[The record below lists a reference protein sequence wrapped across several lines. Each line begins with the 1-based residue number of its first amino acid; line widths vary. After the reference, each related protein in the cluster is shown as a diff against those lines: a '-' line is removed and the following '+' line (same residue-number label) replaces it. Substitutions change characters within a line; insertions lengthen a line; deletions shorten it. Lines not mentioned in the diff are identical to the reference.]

1 MKSVHDFVVTPKGE
15 RYNNTK
21 QLDGGE
27 LILNTEIYNH
37 QYVNR
42 EATVVSTPILGHAEI
57 MRGDTVL
64 VHHNVFRRW
73 HNVKGIEKNSRS
85 YFNEDTYLVASDQIF
100 LYKTKRGIDYL
111 MAAAFVD
118 SYSDWTPQ
126 KGYCFIKPVVSTDK
140 YSVDKEKP
148 LTGIVKYSDGTVS
161 KGDLIGF
168 RPSSEYEFII
178 DGEKLY
184 RVLSNFITIKYE
196 YQGDEKEY
204 NPSWA

>member
-1 MKSVHDFVVTPKGE
+1 MKSVYDFVVTPKGE

-21 QLDGGE
+21 KLDGGE

-42 EATVVSTPILGHAEI
+42 EAIVVSTPIVGDTDIEI
-57 MRGDTVL
+57 GDTVL

-85 YFNEDTYLVASDQIF
+85 YFDESNYFISSDQIF
-100 LYKTKRGIDYL
+100 LYKRDDK
-111 MAAAFVD
+111 
-118 SYSDWTPQ
+118 WTCP
-126 KGYCFIKPVVSTDK
+126 KGYCFVAPLKATNQFNIES
-140 YSVDKEKP
+140 EKP
-148 LTGIVKYSDGTVS
+148 LQGIVKYSDGTV
-161 KGDLIGF
+161 KVNDLVGF
-168 RPSSEYEFII
+168 RPSSEYEFIV
-178 DGEKLY
+178 DGERLY

-196 YQGDEKEY
+196 RQGNEEEY